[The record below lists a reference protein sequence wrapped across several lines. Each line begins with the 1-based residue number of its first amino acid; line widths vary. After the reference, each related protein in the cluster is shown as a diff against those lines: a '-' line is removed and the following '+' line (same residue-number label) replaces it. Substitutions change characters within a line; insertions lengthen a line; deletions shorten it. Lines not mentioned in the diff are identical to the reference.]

1 MAGTI
6 LQKLGQKDIGRSACD
21 IKVNRPENAKDAYFR
36 SEVKDIFNCEGVK
49 VPREVE
55 GYESVSDYYY
65 GMLLAMKNGGDL
77 SFV

>member
-1 MAGTI
+1 M
-6 LQKLGQKDIGRSACD
+6 
-21 IKVNRPENAKDAYFR
+21 
-36 SEVKDIFNCEGVK
+36 K

-77 SFV
+77 SFVQNVVKDTWVM